1 MIYIYIYMYV
11 CMFQKQ
17 YIYNFMFYIIS
28 RSPAMAGLRHPGI
41 GLRPSGGGERVLG
54 EVSEKGSCLWP
65 LASADRLSRL
75 SLLSHQSRRV
85 SMSVQLCQCSS
96 RMRRSR

>member
-1 MIYIYIYMYV
+1 
-11 CMFQKQ
+11 
-17 YIYNFMFYIIS
+17 
-28 RSPAMAGLRHPGI
+28 MAGLRHPGI

-85 SMSVQLCQCSS
+85 SMSEN
-96 RMRRSR
+96 RRPDGGLINCGTWEYKVPSGQDIPARS